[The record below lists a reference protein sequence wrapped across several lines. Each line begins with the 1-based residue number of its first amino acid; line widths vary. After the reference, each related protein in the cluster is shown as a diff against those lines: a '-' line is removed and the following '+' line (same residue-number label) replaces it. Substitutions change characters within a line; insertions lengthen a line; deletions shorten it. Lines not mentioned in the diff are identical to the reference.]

1 MLLGFPPTISAS
13 RMPLFLL
20 ASISDKIVDPIVHVA
35 TDFIGSAG
43 VVAVFLLML
52 LESACIPVP
61 SEAIMLFAGFSVS
74 EGELTMFGIVTA
86 GVLGNV
92 AGSWIAYAVGYYG
105 RLDLLERNKLI
116 HISPKHLKWADDWFE
131 RYGAA
136 TVFFSRMLPIVRTFI
151 SLPAGVAKM
160 PFWRFTAYTLAGC
173 VPWVLMLALIGKS
186 VGDNWEQW
194 RHNLGYLDYVVL
206 AAIVGGAIYLLIRRR
221 RKGGSAG
228 EEPEAAAPEPVRSPG
243 A

>member
-1 MLLGFPPTISAS
+1 
-13 RMPLFLL
+13 MPFFLL
-20 ASISDKIVDPIVHVA
+20 ASVTDKIVDPIVNAA

-43 VVAVFLLML
+43 FVAVFLLMA

-61 SEAIMLFAGFSVS
+61 SEAIMLFAGFSVA
-74 EGELTMFGIVTA
+74 EGELTMFGVVVA

-92 AGSWIAYAVGYYG
+92 VGSWIAYAVGYYG

-173 VPWVLMLALIGKS
+173 IPWVLMLALIGQS
-186 VGDNWEQW
+186 VGDNWEEW
-194 RHNLGYLDYVVL
+194 RHKLGYLDYVVL
-206 AAIVGGAIYLLIRRR
+206 AAMVGGAIYLIVKRRR
-221 RKGGSAG
+221 RGGPEE
-228 EEPEAAAPEPVRSPG
+228 EEPETVASPEPARSPG

>member
-1 MLLGFPPTISAS
+1 MA
-13 RMPLFLL
+13 PLFL
-20 ASISDKIVDPIVHVA
+20 ASISDKVVDPIVNVA

-43 VVAVFLLML
+43 VVAVFLLMT

-86 GVLGNV
+86 GVLGNL
-92 AGSWIAYAVGYYG
+92 AGSWISYAVGYYG

-173 VPWVLMLALIGKS
+173 IPWVLMLALVGKS
-186 VGDNWEQW
+186 VGDNWEEW

-206 AAIVGGAIYLLIRRR
+206 AAIVGGAVYLLVKRRR
-221 RKGGSAG
+221 GGSSK
-228 EEPEAAAPEPVRSPG
+228 EEPETPAAEAVRSSST
-243 A
+243 